1 MDYPK
6 RYDKD
11 GFPDDDGCYADAYE
25 TTDEITRLTA
35 ENAELRSGIV
45 TTETLCFSHEGRI
58 ENLMKENAA
67 LRKKDGYIEDLEGTI
82 DGLRAENAAL
92 REWGENAHRWLRDH
106 RELEL
111 SGKSAWVEGLINGY
125 PGRAALDAEIIET
138 EQLRKS

>member
-82 DGLRAENAAL
+82 QQCPECGSDSMERQFVCEHCG
-92 REWGENAHRWLRDH
+92 H
-106 RELEL
+106 
-111 SGKSAWVEGLINGY
+111 
-125 PGRAALDAEIIET
+125 RAAIDDAEE
-138 EQLRKS
+138 K